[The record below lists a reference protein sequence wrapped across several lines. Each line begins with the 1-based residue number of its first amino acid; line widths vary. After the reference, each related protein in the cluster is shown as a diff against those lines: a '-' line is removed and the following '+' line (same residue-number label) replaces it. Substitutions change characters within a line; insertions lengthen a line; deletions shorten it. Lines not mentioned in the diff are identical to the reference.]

1 MRKSLSSLLL
11 VAVLSACQGGY
22 EEEQLHGRWVGVA
35 VTEEGSPLAIDP
47 SQIQLRFLTD
57 QRYTYRSTLDY
68 KEAGSYFIDANYLYT
83 RDTLNQASTEK
94 AVELLKLK
102 EDSLRIRMLEGGKER
117 MLTLVREK

>member
-1 MRKSLSSLLL
+1 MRKSLSSLVL
-11 VAVLSACQGGY
+11 VAVLSACQSGY

-35 VTEEGSPLAIDP
+35 VSEEGSPLAIDP
-47 SQIQLRFLTD
+47 SQIQLHFLPD

-68 KEAGSYFIDANYLYT
+68 KEAGSYFIDASYLYT

-102 EDSLRIRMLEGGKER
+102 EDSLRIRMMEGGKER
-117 MLTLVREK
+117 MLTLVREE